1 MFSLV
6 FSLAFLF
13 LALMAVGIGVLK
25 GRKYTWHLSAARIIV
40 LVLSVIVSIAISALI
55 AWFGGGALIDII
67 KDAMAGNQL
76 SNLMELIPTLP
87 ALVRAIIAAVVASSV
102 FVPVLL
108 IVKGIANRCASV
120 PIAKL
125 LLKIGKKKDEQTVEA
140 EATAETAEAAEQ
152 TAEAEEA
159 AEVVE
164 VKMSKKQKRFAPFK
178 STHKFDA
185 LGAALGAVCSL
196 FFVIAFLSPFVGNMS
211 LANNAVKMAA
221 GSPDKMIATVVE
233 ISDAAAENAGAK
245 TVRVLGGGLIYKGL
259 TTYPVNGEVVSM
271 DKEVKLVG
279 SFVSALSNISNNKI
293 SNKEKADSLR
303 DVCASFEEAKV
314 VPMIMSD
321 LLSAAADD
329 WSQGK
334 EFCDIPLPPLGE
346 QFDPVVIDFVVVMKD
361 SNYETVSEDISTML
375 KVVALLVEHDAIES
389 TKGDNGG
396 LGMFENEELVS
407 AVMLEFLNNER
418 LSSLSTSMTNV
429 AISLFADNLNM
440 LSDNE
445 ALYNGFIDDMAVVYE
460 EVHYESN
467 NDHKVEWLATE
478 IYNIYDRYGMSI
490 SKGVAHCIAI
500 DMIDDESVTDKE
512 GVKNFFAPHKHTVQ
526 PISASG
532 SVEVSYIASSKTEER
547 DALEFIDAI
556 IARTNKD
563 MSEEELKAIV
573 AEELCKLEIADDLS
587 ADDIEEISAEIAE
600 ELIEDIQNESLNYK
614 KAEFADAKAI
624 GEISEIVTADELK
637 ISAKNITDKEK
648 EAHALANIFKK
659 LLILVEDVTNFGSSD
674 VERIIVDLGPVFDA
688 FSDSETVGGE
698 VAKHILIGTL
708 QSKTVIKNTGL
719 TVASATDIA
728 RTMTD
733 GKANGESYT
742 TLMKSLGKTVE
753 IIRISGESGDTTA
766 AVTELMK
773 ELTPTSSKTLQ
784 TLSTPDMV
792 KEYGVSDQS
801 AKPVADMFSD
811 MFGNMS
817 KVTEEKDLT
826 DEEYEK
832 EAQAV
837 NDMMNI
843 AMSASQSNGK
853 KTFGKGEDSATGITA
868 EEFVNRAT
876 ESVVVTETL
885 VNSVY
890 EGGEEAKSDPLATGE
905 KLSQQEQT
913 EMVEALDAKWK
924 AQLASS
930 NDATANE
937 ECKKQLTAIAAV
949 VNLEI
954 AFDSDSV
961 VAVG

>member
-13 LALMAVGIGVLK
+13 LALVAVGIGVLK
-25 GRKYTWHLSAARIIV
+25 GRKYTWHLSAARIIA
-40 LVLSVIVSIAISALI
+40 LLLSVIVSIVISALI
-55 AWFGGGALIDII
+55 AWFGGGALVDML
-67 KDAMAGNQL
+67 KELMAGNEKL
-76 SNLMELIPTLP
+76 SGFAQMIDLIPTLP
-87 ALVRAIIAAVVASSV
+87 ALVRAIVAAVVASSV
-102 FVPVLL
+102 FLPIFL
-108 IVKGIANRCASV
+108 IVKGIINRCASV

-125 LLKIGKKKDEQTVEA
+125 LLKIGKKKEEIPAQAEA
-140 EATAETAEAAEQ
+140 EVAEEATEEAAEQ
-152 TAEAEEA
+152 A

-164 VKMSKKQKRFAPFK
+164 VKMSRKKKRLLPFK

-185 LGAALGAVCSL
+185 LGAALGGVCSL

-211 LANNAVKMAA
+211 LINNAVKTAS
-221 GSPDKMIATVVE
+221 GSDDEIIALAVE

-259 TTYPVNGEVVSM
+259 TTYPVNGEVIAM
-271 DKEVKLVG
+271 DKEVELMG
-279 SFVSALSNISNNKI
+279 SFLSALTNISNDDI
-293 SNKEKADSLR
+293 TNKEKADSLR
-303 DVCASFEEAKV
+303 EVCTSFEQAKV
-314 VPMIMSD
+314 VPMIISD

-329 WSQGK
+329 WSQGE
-334 EFCDIPLPPLGE
+334 EFCGIALPSIGE
-346 QFDPVVIDFVVVMKD
+346 QFDPVVTDFVVIMKD
-361 SNYETVSEDISTML
+361 STYETVSEDISTML
-375 KVVALLVEHDAIES
+375 KVVALLVEHDALES

-396 LGMFENEELVS
+396 LGMFEDEELVS
-407 AVMLEFLNNER
+407 AAMLEFLNNER
-418 LSSLSTSMTNV
+418 LASLSASMTNV

-445 ALYNGFIDDMAVVYE
+445 AIYNGFIDDMAAVYE
-460 EVHYESN
+460 EVHNEDDN
-467 NDHKVEWLATE
+467 AHKVDWLATE

-490 SKGVAHCIAI
+490 SEGVAHCIAI

-532 SVEVSYIASSKTEER
+532 SVEVSYISSSNVEER
-547 DALEFIDAI
+547 DALEFIDTI
-556 IARTNKD
+556 IARANKD
-563 MSEEELKAIV
+563 ISEEELQAIV
-573 AEELCKLEIADDLS
+573 AEELRKLEIAEDLT
-587 ADDIEEISAEIAE
+587 DEDIEEISAEIAN
-600 ELIEDIQNESLNYK
+600 ELIDDIKNESLSYK
-614 KAEFADAKAI
+614 KAEFADAEDI
-624 GEISEIVTADELK
+624 GEISSIVTADELK

-648 EAHALANIFKK
+648 EAHALANIFKQ
-659 LLILVEDVTNFGSSD
+659 LLVLVEDVTNFGSSD

-688 FSDSETVGGE
+688 FSDSETVGGDI
-698 VAKHILIGTL
+698 AKNILMGTL

-728 RTMTD
+728 RTMSD

-801 AKPVADMFSD
+801 AEPVADMFSD

-817 KVTEEKDLT
+817 KVKEEKNLT

-843 AMSASQSNGK
+843 AMSAGQSDK
-853 KTFGKGEDSATGITA
+853 KNTFGEDSATGITA
-868 EEFVNRAT
+868 GEFVDRAIG
-876 ESVVVTETL
+876 SVVVTETL

-905 KLSQQEQT
+905 TLSQEEQD
-913 EMVEALDAKWK
+913 EMLEALDAKWK
-924 AQLASS
+924 AQLATS
-930 NDATANE
+930 NDEAANE
-937 ECKKQLTAIAAV
+937 QYKKELTAIGAV
-949 VNLEI
+949 VNLGI
-954 AFDSDSV
+954 GFDGDSV
-961 VAVG
+961 VGIG